1 MFLILRDMRS
11 HCGECFRFG
20 IAKLARVL
28 LFCLVCFLVLGLVLL
43 FFLLFMAAVCSSIG
57 GGFLLVCDVMS
68 FIHHVITCD
77 LEGLSPAFIHLS
89 GRIDCGCLSRFCVTR
104 SFQ

>member
-11 HCGECFRFG
+11 HSGECFRFG
-20 IAKLARVL
+20 IANLARVL

-43 FFLLFMAAVCSSIG
+43 FILLSMVVVCSSIG
-57 GGFLLVCDVMS
+57 GGFLLVCNVMS
-68 FIHHVITCD
+68 FIRRLITCN

-89 GRIDCGCLSRFCVTR
+89 GRIDCGRLLCFCVM
-104 SFQ
+104 